1 MVEKHII
8 SEFDKDLETIEAMI
22 MKMGGLAEASIA
34 DATRSFESRDIPLAE
49 AVIERDKLI
58 DELEASINAQA
69 VQVLAL
75 RSPNAVDLRL
85 VLSVIKVSGNLERI
99 GDYSKNMAKRTGML
113 LDLPDIENAGSSLRR
128 LGRKVELMLKDAL
141 DAYIQRDPDLAEQVI
156 LQDSDV
162 DQLYNGMFRQFLT
175 YMMEDPRNITACMH
189 LHFIAKNI
197 ERMGD
202 HATSICEQVVFLATG
217 ELPRDPRPKS
227 DFTSQDLDI
236 SLNN

>member
-75 RSPNAVDLRL
+75 RSP
-85 VLSVIKVSGNLERI
+85 
-99 GDYSKNMAKRTGML
+99 
-113 LDLPDIENAGSSLRR
+113 
-128 LGRKVELMLKDAL
+128 
-141 DAYIQRDPDLAEQVI
+141 QR
-156 LQDSDV
+156 
-162 DQLYNGMFRQFLT
+162 G
-175 YMMEDPRNITACMH
+175 
-189 LHFIAKNI
+189 
-197 ERMGD
+197 
-202 HATSICEQVVFLATG
+202 
-217 ELPRDPRPKS
+217 
-227 DFTSQDLDI
+227 
-236 SLNN
+236 